1 MPFILGVTGG
11 IGSGKS
17 TATDIFYQLGIN
29 IIDADVIAKEAVN
42 IGSPSLQAISTHFG
56 PSILLP
62 SGELNRAAL
71 RERIF
76 TQATEKQWLEQL
88 LHPVIRNTI
97 KERLNAVTSAYGIL
111 SSPLLFETQQDSF
124 ASQTLVIDCEEDI
137 QRTRATQRDGVS
149 LDQVNAIM
157 ASQLSR
163 DVRNKKADD
172 IINNSGDIATLK
184 QAVTRYHSQLLTQ
197 LSHTS

>member
-29 IIDADVIAKEAVN
+29 VIDADVIAKEAVN

-62 SGELNRAAL
+62 SGELNRAVL

-97 KERLNAVTSAYGIL
+97 KEQLNAVTSAYGIL

-124 ASQTLVIDCEEDI
+124 ASQTLVIDCEEGI

-163 DVRNKKADD
+163 EVRNKKADD

>member
-17 TATDIFYQLGIN
+17 TATDIFYRLGIN
-29 IIDADVIAKEAVN
+29 VIDADIIAKEVVN
-42 IGSPSLQAISTHFG
+42 IGSPSLQAISEHFG
-56 PSILLP
+56 VSILLP

-71 RERIF
+71 RACIF
-76 TQATEKQWLEQL
+76 THAKEKQWLEQL
-88 LHPVIRNTI
+88 LHPVIRTTI
-97 KERLNAVTSAYGIL
+97 EEQLNAVTSAYGIL

-124 ASQTLVIDCEEDI
+124 ASQTLVIDCEEGI

-163 DVRNKKADD
+163 EVRNKKADD

-184 QAVTRYHSQLLTQ
+184 QAVTHYHSQLLTQ